1 MAITLAAETQK
12 QAIASIQRYF
22 KEQLDEEVGDLRAR
36 LLLDFVLK
44 EIGPTIYNHAI
55 RDAQAYFQGTVIDL
69 DGTCY
74 ETEFDYWR

>member
-12 QAIASIQRYF
+12 QAIASIQRF
-22 KEQLDEEVGDLRAR
+22 FDEHMDEEVGELKGR

-44 EIGPTIYNHAI
+44 EIGPTVYNQAI
-55 RDAQAYFQGTVIDL
+55 RDAQAYFQDRVTDL

-74 ETEFDYWR
+74 EAEFDYWR

>member
-55 RDAQAYFQGTVIDL
+55 RDAQAYFQGTVTDL